1 MVVTRA
7 MLMRSHPVPQPRYL
21 FGAMPAART
30 TLWRDGLDT
39 PLLEPVLLRAAA
51 RRAEG
56 LPEAARARMKPF
68 VAAARAR
75 YRVALE
81 LRDRESRGVAF
92 GLLRD
97 AALLALSALEAAD
110 SEALPEPRTPRVVWD
125 RFMLLE
131 RPGAPGSLAEA
142 RMVLGTDDVLAPDSV
157 AADDA
162 SRLRSSAEESV
173 AWLLSLAEVRTVREL
188 TRARVVRSALL
199 VAASIAIVWAGLSY
213 WFALSALAPH

>member
-7 MLMRSHPVPQPRYL
+7 RLMRSHPVPQPRYL
-21 FGAMPAART
+21 SGTMPAARS

-39 PLLEPVLLRAAA
+39 PLLEPVLLLAAA
-51 RRAEG
+51 RRAEA

-75 YRVALE
+75 QQVALE
-81 LRDRESRGVAF
+81 LRDHESRAVAF

-110 SEALPEPRTPRVVWD
+110 SESLPEPRTPRVVWD

-131 RPGAPGSLAEA
+131 RAGAPGSLAEA
-142 RMVLGTDDVLAPDSV
+142 RIVLGTDDVLAPDFV
-157 AADDA
+157 PADDA

-173 AWLLSLAEVRTVREL
+173 AWLLSLAEVRSVRDL
-188 TRARVVRSALL
+188 SRARVVRSVLV
-199 VAASIAIVWAGLSY
+199 VAAAIVLVWAGLSY
-213 WFALSALAPH
+213 WSALSALAPR

>member
-1 MVVTRA
+1 

-21 FGAMPAART
+21 FGTMPAALT
-30 TLWRDGLDT
+30 TLWRDGLDS

-51 RRAEG
+51 RRAEA

-81 LRDRESRGVAF
+81 LRDRDSQGVAF

-97 AALLALSALEAAD
+97 AALLALSALEAVD
-110 SEALPEPRTPRVVWD
+110 SESLLEPRAPRAVWD

-131 RPGAPGSLAEA
+131 QPGAPGSLAEA
-142 RMVLGTDDVLAPDSV
+142 RIVLGSDDALAPDSV
-157 AADDA
+157 PASDA
-162 SRLRSSAEESV
+162 SRLRSSAEEGV
-173 AWLLSLAEVRTVREL
+173 AWLLSLAEVRSAREL
-188 TRARVVRSALL
+188 LRARVVRSSLL
-199 VAASIAIVWAGLSY
+199 VVAAIAIVWAGLSY
-213 WFALSALAPH
+213 WLALAALSSH

>member
-1 MVVTRA
+1 

-21 FGAMPAART
+21 FGTMPAART

-51 RRAEG
+51 RRAEA

-68 VAAARAR
+68 VTASRAR

-81 LRDRESRGVAF
+81 LRDRESCGVAF
-92 GLLRD
+92 ALLRD
-97 AALLALSALEAAD
+97 ASLLALSALEAVD
-110 SEALPEPRTPRVVWD
+110 SESLPEPRAPRVVWD

-142 RMVLGTDDVLAPDSV
+142 RIVLGSDDVLAPDSV
-157 AADDA
+157 PPDDA

-173 AWLLSLAEVRTVREL
+173 AWLLSLAEVRSVREL
-188 TRARVVRSALL
+188 ARARLLRSLVL
-199 VAASIAIVWAGLSY
+199 VAAVVAIAWAGLSY
-213 WFALSALAPH
+213 WFALSALAPR